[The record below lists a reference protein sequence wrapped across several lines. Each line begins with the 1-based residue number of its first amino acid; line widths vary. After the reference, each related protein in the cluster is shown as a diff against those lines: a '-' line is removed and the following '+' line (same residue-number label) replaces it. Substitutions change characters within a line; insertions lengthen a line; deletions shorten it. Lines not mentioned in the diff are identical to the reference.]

1 MRLCYSANGSCP
13 GFEGAFSEGKELDNL
28 KQVSTVASVALPV
41 DERLM
46 VRRCRYQQGDGTRRL
61 CVVTGTHGD
70 ELEGQYVCF
79 ALAQRIQQNPEC
91 LNGVVDIY
99 PALNPM
105 GIDSV
110 TRGIPAFD
118 LDMNRIF
125 PGTKSGSA
133 FEEIAS
139 DIVESLA
146 GADLVLDIH
155 ASSIFLREVLQGRVM
170 HEYEQTL
177 MPYARRLNLEFIWS
191 YPAATVM
198 KATLSHTLNSIGTP
212 CIVVEMDVGMRINQK
227 MGDRLVD
234 GIFALLHDLGI
245 WTGPVGE
252 VGEPIVSTKDEGVV
266 FINAESSGIFVPE
279 ERGGNRVTEGELLG
293 RILDP
298 LHGKVLT
305 EVRSPC
311 DALVFTM
318 RAYPVVY
325 QGSLIA
331 RLMKTGGG
339 V

>member
-1 MRLCYSANGSCP
+1 M
-13 GFEGAFSEGKELDNL
+13 ENL
-28 KQVSTVASVALPV
+28 KQITTVSSVALPV

-46 VRRCRYQQGDGTRRL
+46 VRRCRYQNGEGKRRL
-61 CVVTGTHGD
+61 CIVSGTHGD

-79 ALAQRIQQNPEC
+79 ALAQRIQQHPEL
-91 LNGVVDIY
+91 LNGIVDIY

-125 PGTKSGSA
+125 PGSKNGSA

-139 DIVESLA
+139 DIVDSLS

-155 ASSIFLREVLQGRVM
+155 ASNIFLREVLQGRIM
-170 HEYEQTL
+170 HAYEKQL
-177 MPYARRLNLEFIWS
+177 MPLARRLNLEFVWS

-198 KATLSHTLNSIGTP
+198 QATLSYTLNSTGTP
-212 CIVVEMDVGMRINQK
+212 CIVVEMDVGMRINQRL
-227 MGDRLVD
+227 GDRLVD
-234 GIFALLHDLGI
+234 GIMALLVDLGI
-245 WTGPVGE
+245 WKGE
-252 VGEPIVSTKDEGVV
+252 APAVEAPIVSTKDDEVV
-266 FINAESSGIFVPE
+266 FINAESSGVFVPE
-279 ERGGNRVTEGELLG
+279 TLTDNRIAAGERLG

-298 LHGKVLT
+298 LQGEVLS
-305 EVRSPC
+305 EVLAPC

-318 RAYPVVY
+318 RAYPIVY

-331 RLMKTGGG
+331 RLKRMGGEAR
-339 V
+339 

>member
-1 MRLCYSANGSCP
+1 MPLYGI
-13 GFEGAFSEGKELDNL
+13 SEGMNLDNL

-46 VRRCRYQQGDGTRRL
+46 VRRCRYKGGEGARRL
-61 CVVTGTHGD
+61 CIVTGTHGD

-79 ALAQRIQQNPEC
+79 ALAQRIQQSPEC
-91 LNGVVDIY
+91 LNGIVDIY

-125 PGTKSGSA
+125 PGSKSGSA

-139 DIVESLA
+139 DIVESLT

-155 ASSIFLREVLQGRVM
+155 ASSIFLREVLQGRIM
-170 HEYEQTL
+170 HECEERL
-177 MPYARRLNLEFIWS
+177 MPLARRLNLEFIWS

-198 KATLSHTLNSIGTP
+198 KATLSHTLNSLGTP
-212 CIVVEMDVGMRINQK
+212 CIVVEMDVGMRINRR

-234 GIFALLHDLGI
+234 GILALLVDLGI
-245 WTGPVGE
+245 WKGE
-252 VGEPIVSTKDEGVV
+252 APRVGEPIVSTKDEGVV
-266 FINAESSGIFVPE
+266 FVNAEASGIFVPE
-279 ERGGNRVTEGELLG
+279 DLQDNRVARGGRLG

-298 LHGKVLT
+298 LHGTVLSD
-305 EVRSPC
+305 VLAPC
-311 DALVFTM
+311 DALVFSM

-339 V
+339 DA